1 MDSDDARNVD
11 QQLDE
16 QQAKIEERRQ
26 RPLIENH
33 GNNARIDPP
42 PAGDPRMGKSKEAV
56 ETASGGP
63 AGTVTEAAKGTEGT
77 APTGEE
83 PEA

>member
-1 MDSDDARNVD
+1 MDTEDERNVD

-16 QQAKIEERRQ
+16 LQAKIEERRQ
-26 RPLIENH
+26 KPLIENH

-42 PAGDPRMGKSKEAV
+42 PAGDPRMGTSQQAV

-77 APTGEE
+77 AVTGEE